1 MTPRDLLASR
11 LPDYETHRAF
21 ASACAEV
28 ARAEGVKPETVQR
41 SVIARSQA
49 DYRAPPERHALAP
62 GHAWSIGCAGP
73 PVGQGRPRVWAG
85 GRVGQPAS
93 SEWAR
98 ERWRRAL
105 VAHPVV
111 VGPVAVSIEVRV
123 KRRKK
128 PDLDNI
134 EKLILDAMTDA
145 GIIADDVQVDRLSSA
160 RIVDGRASEGVAV
173 TWGPA

>member
-41 SVIARSQA
+41 WTIGRSLR
-49 DYRAPPERHALAP
+49 DFRPPDERRVLAA
-62 GHAWSIGCAGP
+62 GQVWTIGCAGP

-111 VGPVAVSIEVRV
+111 VGPVAVSIEVSV

-128 PDLDNI
+128 PDLDNVV
-134 EKLILDAMTDA
+134 KLILDAMVDA
-145 GIIADDVQVDRLSSA
+145 GIITDDVQVDRLSSA

>member
-21 ASACAEV
+21 AAACAEV

-41 SVIARSQA
+41 SVIARSLA
-49 DYRAPPERHALAP
+49 DFRPPSGRHTLAP
-62 GHAWSIGCAGP
+62 GQVWTICLAGP

-98 ERWRRAL
+98 ERWRRNLA
-105 VAHPVV
+105 ARPMV
-111 VGPVAVSIEVRV
+111 VGPVAVSIEVSV

-128 PDLDNI
+128 PDLDNVV
-134 EKLILDAMTDA
+134 KLILDAMTDA